1 MPLHPECSTPPTLR
15 FDYIFDPLCGW
26 CYASAPAL
34 AALARAW
41 PGRLALRP
49 SGLFADAG
57 ARDLTPDWARHA
69 WVNDQRIAA
78 MTGQVFSTAYHD
90 QVLQGAAKRFDSG
103 PLNRALTAVRALDAA
118 LEPQVLARL
127 QTARY
132 VQGLDT
138 ASAAVVAQVTAQA
151 LQEAGHTLNA
161 DAFAQRLHSDAA
173 LAQATQARTQATQ
186 ALMRER
192 GVRGVPQLLVSVDG
206 AVRSVD
212 SAALYQGAEHLIDAI
227 TALAC
232 PESLTQP
239 AGAFA

>member
-1 MPLHPECSTPPTLR
+1 MPPTLR

-34 AALARAW
+34 AALAHAW

-57 ARDLTPDWARHA
+57 ARDLTPEWARHA

-103 PLNRALTAVRALDAA
+103 PLNRALTAVHAIDAA
-118 LEPQVLARL
+118 LEPAVLAQL

-132 VQGLDT
+132 VDGQDT
-138 ASAAVVAQVTAQA
+138 ARAAVVAQVTAQA
-151 LQEAGHTLNA
+151 LHDAGHTL
-161 DAFAQRLHSDAA
+161 DTEAFAQRLQTDAA
-173 LAQATQARTQATQ
+173 LAQATQARTRATQ

-192 GVRGVPQLLVSVDG
+192 GMRGVPQLLVSVDG

-212 SAALYQGAEHLIDAI
+212 SAALYQGGAHLRDTL
-227 TALAC
+227 TALIAQIA
-232 PESLTQP
+232 PSR
-239 AGAFA
+239 ANAN

>member
-1 MPLHPECSTPPTLR
+1 MPTLR

-41 PGRLALRP
+41 PERLTLRP
-49 SGLFADAG
+49 SGLFADDG
-57 ARDLTPDWARHA
+57 ARDLTPEWARHA

-103 PLNRALTAVRALDAA
+103 PLNRALTAVHAIDAA
-118 LEPQVLARL
+118 LEPAVLARL
-127 QTARY
+127 QAARY
-132 VQGLDT
+132 VDGQDT
-138 ASAAVVAQVTAQA
+138 ARAAVVAQVTAQA
-151 LQEAGHTLNA
+151 LQDAGHALDA
-161 DAFAQRLHSDAA
+161 EAFAQRLHSDAA
-173 LAQATQARTQATQ
+173 LAQATQARTQASQ
-186 ALMRER
+186 ALMRDMN
-192 GVRGVPQLLVSVDG
+192 VRGVPQLLVHVDG

-212 SAALYQGAEHLIDAI
+212 SAALYQEAEHLIDAI

-232 PESLTQP
+232 PESLTKP